1 MFLCWYAEKNLYFTC
16 LQLVSYNLFCV
27 LLTTH
32 GAELLH
38 TYEDQLKDENHKSF
52 FFTSLSVYSNYLSW
66 LFAMSVLSG
75 CEDII
80 LEELSPSTLLPTLE
94 WSSLPHG
101 SDWVY
106 RQAMHFLQE
115 EFVNIAQSDMFTL
128 MPRKYLIEALK
139 SDFLQVC
146 VCNLLP
152 VNSGLSPFTPQQLCN
167 TNTSYW
173 YRLRE
178 CFWQST
184 ASLGATVFFILTTL
198 KFNLAVK
205 LWGEIEHFLLLGVK
219 GFIICKKKLRAS
231 DWLKICIFM

>member
-1 MFLCWYAEKNLYFTC
+1 MGQSYYTLMKTNLRMKTINHSFLLAY
-16 LQLVSYNLFCV
+16 
-27 LLTTH
+27 H
-32 GAELLH
+32 
-38 TYEDQLKDENHKSF
+38 
-52 FFTSLSVYSNYLSW
+52 VYSNYLSW

-167 TNTSYW
+167 TNTSY
-173 YRLRE
+173 
-178 CFWQST
+178 CSPHI
-184 ASLGATVFFILTTL
+184 FFGT
-198 KFNLAVK
+198 
-205 LWGEIEHFLLLGVK
+205 
-219 GFIICKKKLRAS
+219 
-231 DWLKICIFM
+231 D

>member
-1 MFLCWYAEKNLYFTC
+1 MYFTC

-32 GAELLH
+32 GAYYTLMKTNLRIKTINHSFLLA
-38 TYEDQLKDENHKSF
+38 YQF
-52 FFTSLSVYSNYLSW
+52 IQITSLGF
-66 LFAMSVLSG
+66 FAMSVLSG

-146 VCNLLP
+146 VCNLLL
-152 VNSGLSPFTPQQLCN
+152 VNFSLSPLHL
-167 TNTSYW
+167 S
-173 YRLRE
+173 
-178 CFWQST
+178 
-184 ASLGATVFFILTTL
+184 
-198 KFNLAVK
+198 
-205 LWGEIEHFLLLGVK
+205 
-219 GFIICKKKLRAS
+219 
-231 DWLKICIFM
+231 ICITHILHTALFIFSLVLTRRMFLTIRSFFRWL

>member
-1 MFLCWYAEKNLYFTC
+1 MFLCLYAEKNLYFTC

-32 GAELLH
+32 GAYYTLMKTNLRITTINHSFLLA
-38 TYEDQLKDENHKSF
+38 YQF
-52 FFTSLSVYSNYLSW
+52 IQITSLGF
-66 LFAMSVLSG
+66 FAMSVLSG

-167 TNTSYW
+167 TNTSY
-173 YRLRE
+173 
-178 CFWQST
+178 CSPHI
-184 ASLGATVFFILTTL
+184 FFGT
-198 KFNLAVK
+198 
-205 LWGEIEHFLLLGVK
+205 
-219 GFIICKKKLRAS
+219 
-231 DWLKICIFM
+231 D